1 MEWKDFNTQ
10 EGPSGSR
17 QELGPLASQPSW
29 AGRSGRVCS
38 GSQGRTV
45 GAWLPDVRLGFR
57 TTSAG
62 KQEVQW
68 LSQYL
73 VLLVCSLCVL
83 GFHLYFSHLVST
95 EQLGWLFSPFF
106 RWGDWVSEIFGWSV
120 QSHTA
125 RRCGAGIGMI
135 WTQAESGETERMGL
149 RLTEGPMGGDF
160 CSQQGLGMILFNQ
173 DCPPS
178 LFELM

>member
-1 MEWKDFNTQ
+1 MEGFQHSRRPLWQ
-10 EGPSGSR
+10 QARIGPPGQPASLSREIREGMLRQPGQDSR
-17 QELGPLASQPSW
+17 SLAS
-29 AGRSGRVCS
+29 G
-38 GSQGRTV
+38 
-45 GAWLPDVRLGFR
+45 VRLGLR

-62 KQEVQW
+62 KREVQR
-68 LSQYL
+68 LSQHL

-106 RWGDWVSEIFGWSV
+106 WWGDWVSEIFGWSV

-135 WTQAESGETERMGL
+135 WTQAESGQTERMGP

-160 CSQQGLGMILFNQ
+160 CSPQGLGMILFNQ
-173 DCPPS
+173 DYPPS